1 MIRRLGHF
9 TRAAA
14 AIVVASTVAGCAAT
28 GTQSS
33 EEVYDPLE
41 SVNRVI
47 FDVNQQVDRFVIRPI
62 AVTYRDVVPETFRDR
77 VTDFLRNART
87 PLIFANQVL
96 QGDWEGAGDAAGR
109 FFINS
114 TIGIGGLIDIANY
127 NDQGIPFENEDFGQ
141 TLAVWGVDEGPYLVV
156 PLIGPSNLRDGV
168 GFLVETLADPIGIVM
183 TEFDLQAF
191 NYARLGFTIIDV
203 RSRTVDATDELEASS
218 VDYYAAIRSIYN
230 RTREAEILDGEVPDE
245 SFEIPDFDED
255 LSDLEGF
262 TSPTL
267 DLVIQPQP
275 QAPLPPPAED
285 TRVTELPSELQ
296 LQLMPLGQ

>member
-1 MIRRLGHF
+1 MIRRFGHL

-14 AIVVASTVAGCAAT
+14 AVAIAASVTGCAAT
-28 GTQSS
+28 GTETS
-33 EEVYDPLE
+33 EEVYDPFE

-62 AVTYRDVVPETFRDR
+62 AVAYRDVIPETFRDR
-77 VTDFLRNART
+77 VTDFLRNAQT
-87 PLIFANQVL
+87 PLIFVNQVL
-96 QGDWEGAGDAAGR
+96 QGDWEGAGNAASR
-109 FFINS
+109 FFVNS
-114 TIGIGGLIDIANY
+114 TIGLGGLIDIANY
-127 NDQGIPFENEDFGQ
+127 NDQGIPFESEDFGQ

-183 TEFDLQAF
+183 TEFDITQF
-191 NYARLGFTIIDV
+191 NYARLGFTIVDV

-230 RTREAEILDGEVPDE
+230 RTREAAILDGEIPDE

-255 LSDLEGF
+255 LSSLEEF
-262 TSPTL
+262 LAPTL
-267 DLVIQPQP
+267 EPAAGP
-275 QAPLPPPAED
+275 ELPSPADD
-285 TRVTELPSELQ
+285 THVTELPPTLQ
-296 LQLMPLGQ
+296 LQLMPVGQ

>member
-1 MIRRLGHF
+1 MIRRSGLLI
-9 TRAAA
+9 RAAA
-14 AIVVASTVAGCAAT
+14 TIAVASTVAGCAAT
-28 GTQSS
+28 GSQTG

-62 AVTYRDVVPETFRDR
+62 AVAYRDVVPEPFRDR

-87 PLIFANQVL
+87 PLIFVNQVL

-114 TIGIGGLIDIANY
+114 TIGLGGLIDIANY
-127 NDQGIPFENEDFGQ
+127 NDQGIPFESEDFGQ

-156 PLIGPSNLRDGV
+156 PLVGPSNVRDGV

-183 TEFDLQAF
+183 TEFDISEF

-230 RTREAEILDGEVPDE
+230 RTRQAEILDGEIPDE

-255 LSDLEGF
+255 LSGLEDF
-262 TSPTL
+262 SAPAL
-267 DLVIQPQP
+267 APAVQP
-275 QAPLPPPAED
+275 QAPLPSPAEQ
-285 TRVTELPSELQ
+285 TRVTELPSDLQ

>member
-1 MIRRLGHF
+1 MTRRFGQF

-14 AIVVASTVAGCAAT
+14 TIVVASTVAGCAAT
-28 GTQSS
+28 ASQSS

-62 AVTYRDVVPETFRDR
+62 AVAYRDVIPEPFRDR

-87 PLIFANQVL
+87 PIIFVNQVL

-127 NDQGIPFENEDFGQ
+127 NNQGIPFENEDFGQ

-156 PLIGPSNLRDGV
+156 PLIGPSNVRDGV
-168 GFLVETLADPIGIVM
+168 GFLVETLADPIGLVM
-183 TEFDLQAF
+183 TEFDIQEF

-203 RSRTVDATDELEASS
+203 RSRTVEATDELEASS

-230 RTREAEILDGEVPDE
+230 RTRQAEILDGDVPDE

-255 LSDLEGF
+255 LSGLEDF
-262 TSPTL
+262 ISPGLEPAT
-267 DLVIQPQP
+267 QP
-275 QAPLPPPAED
+275 QAPSPAED
-285 TRVTELPSELQ
+285 TRVTELPPELQ

>member
-1 MIRRLGHF
+1 MQRGLSLF

-14 AIVVASTVAGCAAT
+14 TMVVASTVAGCAAT
-28 GTQSS
+28 GSQSS

-62 AVTYRDVVPETFRDR
+62 AVAYRDVIPEPFRDR

-87 PLIFANQVL
+87 PIIFANQVL

-114 TIGIGGLIDIANY
+114 TIGLGGLIDIANY

-141 TLAVWGVDEGPYLVV
+141 TLAVWGVGEGPYLVV
-156 PLIGPSNLRDGV
+156 PLIGPSNVRDGV

-183 TEFDLQAF
+183 AEFNHNEF
-191 NYARLGFTIIDV
+191 NYTRLGLTIVDI
-203 RSRTVDATDELEASS
+203 RSRTVEATDELEASS

-230 RTREAEILDGEVPDE
+230 RTRQAEILDGEVPDD

-255 LSDLEGF
+255 LSDLDDF
-262 TSPTL
+262 RAPTPG
-267 DLVIQPQP
+267 LVTEPG
-275 QAPLPPPAED
+275 APLPSPADD
-285 TRVTELPSELQ
+285 TRVTELPSDLQ

>member
-1 MIRRLGHF
+1 MQRGLSLF

-14 AIVVASTVAGCAAT
+14 TMVVASTVAGCAAT
-28 GTQSS
+28 GSQSS

-62 AVTYRDVVPETFRDR
+62 AVAYRDVIPEPFRDR

-87 PLIFANQVL
+87 PIIFANQVL

-114 TIGIGGLIDIANY
+114 TIGLGGLIDIANY

-141 TLAVWGVDEGPYLVV
+141 TLAVWGVGEGPYIVV
-156 PLIGPSNLRDGV
+156 PLIGPSNVRDGV

-183 TEFDLQAF
+183 SEFNHSEF
-191 NYARLGFTIIDV
+191 NYARLGLTIVDI
-203 RSRTVDATDELEASS
+203 RSRTVEATDELEASS

-230 RTREAEILDGEVPDE
+230 RTRQAEILDGEVPDD

-255 LSDLEGF
+255 LSDLDDF
-262 TSPTL
+262 MTPTPG
-267 DLVIQPQP
+267 LVTDPS
-275 QAPLPPPAED
+275 APLPSPADD
-285 TRVTELPSELQ
+285 TRVTELPSDLQ